1 MLRTDGMF
9 IKIVWIHS
17 LLNSQMWNLDIWS
30 VNSAT
35 IYSTHPSVEE
45 ILPYFQF
52 MVLVNKAAMNI
63 WLYIFL
69 WTHAFFLCGKYLGV
83 QKHGHM

>member
-1 MLRTDGMF
+1 
-9 IKIVWIHS
+9 
-17 LLNSQMWNLDIWS
+17 MWNLNIWS
-30 VNSAT
+30 VNSTT
-35 IYSTHPSVEE
+35 IYSPHPSVEE

-69 WTHAFFLCGKYLGV
+69 RTHALFVCSKYLGV
-83 QKHGHM
+83 VKAWLYVVKI